1 MNKILI
7 FLLFAPFSIF
17 SQELFSDTSNNVDSL
32 GFVNKESS
40 PNYIGVNVAPLV
52 SGVINTKNN
61 YNIKLSALYK
71 RNFGYKN
78 LRISLN
84 HLTEGSISSYD
95 YNIPI
100 KSNDTSIWFRYFN
113 DNYTYSDFR
122 IGFEE
127 LRGYSET
134 RVHIGIDAII
144 GYGSRSSNYFHN
156 ILSIDSSSFYSA
168 INNSN
173 DILANATGT
182 RTNNY
187 LVTGI
192 DISFGLDWVM
202 NEVFMMTF
210 QITPQFNYF
219 IFLNEKM
226 KIDPYSEYVTSTDY
240 ADFKLG
246 YFDINLI
253 YRF

>member
-7 FLLFAPFSIF
+7 FLLFAPFNIF
-17 SQELFSDTSNNVDSL
+17 SQELFSDTPNNVDSL

-100 KSNDTSIWFRYFN
+100 KSNLTIMFKELKTEFTRPIRLLGTLLNKYVVRKILTPALVIPIIKFPIKKIQIKLN
-113 DNYTYSDFR
+113 SD
-122 IGFEE
+122 I
-127 LRGYSET
+127 
-134 RVHIGIDAII
+134 
-144 GYGSRSSNYFHN
+144 
-156 ILSIDSSSFYSA
+156 
-168 INNSN
+168 
-173 DILANATGT
+173 
-182 RTNNY
+182 
-187 LVTGI
+187 
-192 DISFGLDWVM
+192 
-202 NEVFMMTF
+202 
-210 QITPQFNYF
+210 
-219 IFLNEKM
+219 K
-226 KIDPYSEYVTSTDY
+226 
-240 ADFKLG
+240 
-246 YFDINLI
+246 
-253 YRF
+253 